1 MKRITWYQSLK
12 STNNTAREHLD
23 EYDTLSVI
31 ACVEQVSGRGQG
43 SHTWYATPGKNLT
56 FTIIL
61 KPHNLEAGEALYLT
75 RITTLS
81 LLAYLDG
88 KGVKARIKWPNDIWV
103 GDRKICG
110 ILIENILS
118 GPMIHDSI
126 IGIGLNIN
134 EKDWPE
140 DLPNPVS
147 LGELTGKEYD
157 IRDELEILCKEF
169 DRHAAML
176 DTESGREYLR
186 SEFDRNV
193 FRLTAEEDAEVPPRN
208 F

>member
-1 MKRITWYQSLK
+1 MKRTTWYQSLK

-31 ACVEQVSGRGQG
+31 ACVEQIKGRGQG

-56 FTIIL
+56 FTIIF
-61 KPHNLEAGEALYLT
+61 KPQDLEASEALYLT

-81 LLAYLDG
+81 LLAYLDA

-103 GDRKICG
+103 DDRKICG

-147 LGELTGKEYD
+147 LSELTGKEYD
-157 IRDELEILCKEF
+157 IRAELDIFCKEF

-176 DTESGREYLR
+176 DTESGREYLCA
-186 SEFDRNV
+186 EFDKNV